1 MVDHHQS
8 GLIDERHKLV
18 MLWSEKASCT
28 TAIVMML
35 RHMGLLEE
43 AKAYHYWIH
52 KYRSEVFY
60 KKYGFVDLNK
70 HLLSG
75 KYFVFKVIRNPYDR
89 AVSSYLHTMKYC
101 LVDEPQYRMSFE
113 QYLMNL

>member
-1 MVDHHQS
+1 
-8 GLIDERHKLV
+8 
-18 MLWSEKASCT
+18 
-28 TAIVMML
+28 MML

-43 AKAYHYWIH
+43 AKDYHYWVH

-60 KKYGFVDLNK
+60 RKHGFVDLNR

-89 AVSSYLHTMKYC
+89 AVSSYLHVMKYC
-101 LVDEPQYRMSFE
+101 LTNPQDRMSFE
-113 QYLMNL
+113 QYLLNLKNNHFKFTINGHIDWAATTHSHPQ